1 MGDATR
7 MNKAHLIAQRQ
18 TRRDLLR
25 AGAIAGGGAIGMAS
39 VLRLA
44 GAQDA
49 STPSASPAVAQVG
62 GSATVYS
69 GRNEELIG
77 PAIEMASEQ
86 TGVAVE
92 VRYGSTA
99 EMAATLMEE
108 GENTP
113 ASLYIAQDAGAL
125 GQLAKEGLL
134 APLPEELLGRVDE
147 RFRSP
152 DGLWV
157 GVSGR
162 ARVLVYNTDMV
173 SEEELPGSV
182 KDLTGEAWT
191 GKVGWAPENGSF
203 QAFITAFRQLEG
215 DDAAREWLTAMMD
228 NGVVTFESNG
238 AITRAVG
245 AGEIPVGL
253 VNHYYMYEVQK
264 EDATELPV
272 QNHYFDGG
280 DPGSLVNVAGVGVLA
295 SGPDQEQAIA
305 IVDAFL
311 TAPIQQY
318 FAETTFEYP
327 LIAGVEP
334 AAELKPLDEVQ
345 SPDIDLSDL
354 DDLQGTLEL
363 LAEVGAL

>member
-1 MGDATR
+1 MR
-7 MNKAHLIAQRQ
+7 NENVQVR
-18 TRRDLLR
+18 TRRQVLR
-25 AGAIAGGGAIGMAS
+25 AGAFGAVGIAGIGSGIRFAS
-39 VLRLA
+39 
-44 GAQDA
+44 AQG
-49 STPSASPAVAQVG
+49 TPGASPVVAQVG
-62 GSATVYS
+62 GSVTVYS

-77 PAIEMASEQ
+77 PAIDLAGEL
-86 TGVAVE
+86 TGVSAE

-99 EMAATLMEE
+99 EMAATLLEE

-125 GQLAKEGLL
+125 GQLASEGLL
-134 APLPEELLGRVDE
+134 APLPEDILDRVDE

-157 GVSGR
+157 GISGR

-173 SEEELPGSV
+173 TEDQLPASV
-182 KDLTGEAWT
+182 NDLTGEEWN
-191 GKVGWAPENGSF
+191 GQVGWAPENGSF
-203 QAFITAFRQLEG
+203 QSFITAFRVLEG
-215 DDAAREWLTAMMD
+215 DDAARQWLEDMIA
-228 NGVVTFESNG
+228 NGAVTFESNG

-245 AGEIPVGL
+245 VGEIPVGL
-253 VNHYYMYEVQK
+253 VNHYYLYEVQK
-264 EDATELPV
+264 EDNTELPIA
-272 QNHYFDGG
+272 NHFFDGG

-295 SGPDQEQAIA
+295 NGPDQEQAQA

-311 TAPIQQY
+311 TPDIQTY

-327 LIAGVEP
+327 LIEGV
-334 AAELKPLDEVQ
+334 AAAPELRPLDEVA

-363 LAEVGAL
+363 LAEAGAL

>member
-1 MGDATR
+1 MRNDQG
-7 MNKAHLIAQRQ
+7 HLR
-18 TRRDLLR
+18 TRRHILR
-25 AGAIAGGGAIGMAS
+25 AGAIASVGIAGLGGGI
-39 VLRLA
+39 RLA
-44 GAQDA
+44 SAQG
-49 STPSASPAVAQVG
+49 TPEASPVVAQVG
-62 GSATVYS
+62 GSVTVYS

-77 PAIEMASEQ
+77 PAIAMASEV
-86 TGVAVE
+86 TGVTAE

-99 EMAATLMEE
+99 EMAATLLEE

-125 GQLAKEGLL
+125 GQLAGEGLL
-134 APLPEELLGRVDE
+134 APLPEDILGRVDA

-157 GVSGR
+157 GISGR
-162 ARVLVYNTDMV
+162 ARVLVYNTEMV
-173 SEEELPGSV
+173 TEDQLPTSV
-182 KDLTGEAWT
+182 HDLTGEEWN
-191 GKVGWAPENGSF
+191 GQVGWAPENGSF
-203 QAFITAFRQLEG
+203 QAFITAFRELEG
-215 DDAAREWLTAMMD
+215 DDAARQWLEDMIA
-228 NGVVTFESNG
+228 NGAVTFESNG

-253 VNHYYMYEVQK
+253 VNHYYLYEVQK
-264 EDATELPV
+264 EDNTELPIA
-272 QNHYFDGG
+272 NHFFEGG

-295 SGPDQEQAIA
+295 NGPDQEQAGA

-311 TAPIQQY
+311 TADIQTY

-327 LIAGVEP
+327 LIGGVP
-334 AAELKPLDEVQ
+334 TAPELRPLDEVA

>member
-1 MGDATR
+1 MG
-7 MNKAHLIAQRQ
+7 NAQNRINRQ
-18 TRRDLLR
+18 TRRAVIR
-25 AGAIAGGGAIGMAS
+25 NGAIAGGGLVGLSAG
-39 VLRLA
+39 LR
-44 GAQDA
+44 GVSAQDA
-49 STPSASPAVAQVG
+49 ATPSASPAVAQVG

-77 PAIEMASEQ
+77 PAIEMASEM
-86 TGVAVE
+86 TGVTAE
-92 VRYGSTA
+92 VRYGGTA
-99 EMAATLMEE
+99 ELAATLLEE

-125 GQLAKEGLL
+125 GQLANEGLL
-134 APLPEELLGRVDE
+134 AELPEDILTRVDE

-157 GVSGR
+157 GISGR

-203 QAFITAFRQLEG
+203 QAFVTAFRTLEG
-215 DDAAREWLTAMMD
+215 DDAAREWLEAMIAND
-228 NGVVTFESNG
+228 AQTYESNG

-253 VNHYYMYEVQK
+253 VNHYYRYEVEK
-264 EDATELPV
+264 EDQTDLPLA
-272 QNHYFDGG
+272 NHFFEGG
-280 DPGSLVNVAGVGVLA
+280 DPGSLVNVAGAGVLA
-295 SGPDQEQAIA
+295 NGPDQEQAVA
-305 IVDAFL
+305 IIDAFL
-311 TAPIQQY
+311 TPEIQSY

-327 LIAGVEP
+327 LIDGVEP
-334 AAELKPLDEVQ
+334 AEDLRPLSEVN
-345 SPDIDLSDL
+345 SPEIDLSDL